1 MNVNDLTIEEKHKI
15 REQMSMSQFNFMLD
29 DLTKLQV
36 LKKLKENGLDTKKG
50 SISALI
56 RVLLAQFAESD
67 SPEWIE
73 YTCHLVK
80 QEYLFTTKRNKRST
94 VL

>member
-1 MNVNDLTIEEKHKI
+1 MDPRDLTTEEKHKLREHI
-15 REQMSMSQFNFMLD
+15 RMSQFNFMLD
-29 DLTKLQV
+29 DLTKLEA

-50 SISALI
+50 TLSALI

-73 YTCHLVK
+73 YTCHLVR
-80 QEYLFTTKRNKRST
+80 QEYLFTTKKNKRST
-94 VL
+94 M